1 MNDIRKNCKYRHDNG
16 NCLKIGGFC
25 LAVDDE
31 YCIKTRENIEN
42 CESEAKV
49 GGQNG

>member
-25 LAVDDE
+25 LEVDDE
-31 YCIKTRENIEN
+31 HCMKIRECIEN

-49 GGQNG
+49 GGQE